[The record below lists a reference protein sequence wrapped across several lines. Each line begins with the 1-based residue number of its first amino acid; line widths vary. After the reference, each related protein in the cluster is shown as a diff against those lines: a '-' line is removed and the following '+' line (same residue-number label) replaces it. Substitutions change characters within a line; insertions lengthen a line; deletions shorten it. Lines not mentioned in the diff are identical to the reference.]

1 MQSDSSLGLIGV
13 SYIVMKLSI
22 SSCAF
27 WPFIPIG
34 VTSIQTLN
42 NSHLCLRNAD
52 LNEAS
57 DYNHLFLGQ
66 FLFTGNNF
74 VPKGTFGIFA
84 ATKVILLASHVPA
97 MLIMSITQTCAP
109 VTTMNN
115 YLHHCCT
122 NRKLLT

>member
-27 WPFIPIG
+27 WPFIPVG

-42 NSHLCLRNAD
+42 NSHWHQCLRSAD
-52 LNEAS
+52 LNKAS

-84 ATKVILLASHVPA
+84 ATKVILLASWASNADNVYDTD
-97 MLIMSITQTCAP
+97 MCSSDRYEQLSTS
-109 VTTMNN
+109 
-115 YLHHCCT
+115 
-122 NRKLLT
+122 LLY

>member
-1 MQSDSSLGLIGV
+1 MQSDSSLGLISV

-27 WPFIPIG
+27 WPFIPVG

-42 NSHLCLRNAD
+42 NSHWHQCLRSAD

-84 ATKVILLASHVPA
+84 ATKVILLASWASNADNVYNTD
-97 MLIMSITQTCAP
+97 MCSSDRYEQLSTS
-109 VTTMNN
+109 
-115 YLHHCCT
+115 
-122 NRKLLT
+122 LLY

>member
-22 SSCAF
+22 SSCDF
-27 WPFIPIG
+27 WPFISVG

-42 NSHLCLRNAD
+42 NSHRHQCLRSAD

-57 DYNHLFLGQ
+57 DYNHLFFGQ

-84 ATKVILLASHVPA
+84 ATKVILLASWASNADNVYDTDMCSSDHYEQ
-97 MLIMSITQTCAP
+97 LSTS
-109 VTTMNN
+109 
-115 YLHHCCT
+115 
-122 NRKLLT
+122 LLY